1 MGDVNS
7 LTKEILN
14 DWMRRQKPS
23 WRETYLTD
31 VATHTQ
37 VNWTRNTLEL
47 VERSM
52 RKEGLP
58 DEAIRRVL
66 LRVILGEEWRE
77 EEKADG

>member
-1 MGDVNS
+1 MADVDN
-7 LTKEILN
+7 LTKDILN

-23 WRETYLTD
+23 WREAYLKD
-31 VATHTQ
+31 VMVHTQ
-37 VNWTRNTLEL
+37 VTSTRNTLEL
-47 VERSM
+47 VERAM

-77 EEKADG
+77 AVDG